1 MSDHQGDAPSH
12 ESAENGAAPHWDN
25 WPPAPLGKSSHW
37 VSSRMGAQVEPL
49 LHDMPNPDAPDLAAR
64 LEALQELLDA
74 SREEHHPA
82 SVLDPETTAT
92 SEIAPQATMPK
103 FLQENDKAGDA
114 LPAEAITTTTWRET
128 LNLLSGRER
137 AQWIFF
143 IATVMG
149 SAALLVGLELYDF
162 ERAAPKRPETVI
174 SDAEPTP
181 PEVRLNFLGEMHCD
195 EPPCDALSTA
205 IPRTIASMP
214 IETAESAGP
223 GIVFATNPGTS
234 TEDRTTLNPLDTV
247 KVSGLPPSVRLSVGQ
262 KTSDT
267 EWTLAAGDLSDIAI
281 VVPND
286 HAEPVRANIEIRKAD
301 GEPVASLGLTIEREA
316 PPTPAMADPLL
327 SMAPIDPIVT
337 LEDDKAEETSV
348 TPTEPEQAAPA
359 TPPTKPAKPFK
370 AKVRQQKKVKPQP
383 QPVQAVEAPKPPATL
398 LEMFQGQTK
407 QATAPASAPPPKAA
421 FSDDGEGN
429 ETYTPPPATTL
440 ANEPAGFETLR
451 GLGGGF
457 GLQPQ

>member
-1 MSDHQGDAPSH
+1 
-12 ESAENGAAPHWDN
+12 
-25 WPPAPLGKSSHW
+25 
-37 VSSRMGAQVEPL
+37 MGAQAEPL
-49 LHDMPNPDAPDLAAR
+49 LYDAPNPDAPDLAAR

-74 SREEHHPA
+74 SRAEPHPA
-82 SVLDPETTAT
+82 FAPTPETATAPDV
-92 SEIAPQATMPK
+92 APQVPMPK
-103 FLQENDKAGDA
+103 FLLDGDGAGDA
-114 LPAEAITTTTWRET
+114 LPVETNTNTTWRET
-128 LNLLSGRER
+128 LNVLSGHER
-137 AQWIFF
+137 AQWMFF

-162 ERAAPKRPETVI
+162 ERAVPKRPETVI
-174 SDAEPTP
+174 SVAEPTP

-195 EPPCDALSTA
+195 QSPCDALSTA

-214 IETAESAGP
+214 IESAESVGP

-234 TEDRTTLNPLDTV
+234 AEDPTTVNPLDTV
-247 KVSGLPPSVRLSVGQ
+247 TVTGLPPSVRLSVGQ

-267 EWTLAAGDLSDIAI
+267 EWTLAAGDLNDIAI

-286 HAEPVRANIEIRKAD
+286 HAGPVRANIEIRKAA
-301 GEPVASLGLTIEREA
+301 GEPIASLGLTIEREA
-316 PPTPAMADPLL
+316 PPAPAAADPLL

-337 LEDDKAEETSV
+337 LEDDKIEETSV
-348 TPTEPEQAAPA
+348 TPPTEHEEAAPA
-359 TPPTKPAKPFK
+359 TTPAKPAKPLK

-383 QPVQAVEAPKPPATL
+383 QPVQAVEVSKPPATL

-407 QATAPASAPPPKAA
+407 QATAPASSPTPKAS
-421 FSDDGEGN
+421 FSDDGGNN
-429 ETYTPPPATTL
+429 ETFTPPPTTTL